1 VAADRSGVACGYFL
15 ARSIAASLLVLML
28 SVIGLNIPRNLPD
41 ARSLLLIRPWL
52 KSARPLLRG
61 ACGVVTV
68 GLIQARRH
76 ELACYRGAGAVAI

>member
-1 VAADRSGVACGYFL
+1 MRLFPREEHRGISAGIDALGDRL
-15 ARSIAASLLVLML
+15 EL
-28 SVIGLNIPRNLPD
+28 PRNLPD

-76 ELACYRGAGAVAI
+76 ELARYRGAGAVAI